1 MKFGKM
7 SLRYLFIY
15 FVNYFELLM
24 IFVLMKGNILI
35 SFDLQTK
42 MEKDKENK

>member
-35 SFDLQTK
+35 SVYLQTK
-42 MEKDKENK
+42 MGKENENK